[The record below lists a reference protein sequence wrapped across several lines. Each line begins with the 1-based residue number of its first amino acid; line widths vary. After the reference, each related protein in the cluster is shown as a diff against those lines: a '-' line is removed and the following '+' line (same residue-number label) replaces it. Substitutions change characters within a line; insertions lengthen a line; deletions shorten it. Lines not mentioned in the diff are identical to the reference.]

1 MIRKMFEVVKNIK
14 KLNIITLCVF
24 KSNNM
29 LKCLE
34 LQKKRNFYFFF
45 K

>member
-29 LKCLE
+29 LKCRTSKE
-34 LQKKRNFYFFF
+34 KKFLFFF
-45 K
+45 